1 MKVILLTICA
11 HPEYGTAQPG
21 QVKDLPEAF
30 AAQLIAARYAVAVE
44 PLEGHRSEGLQSSA
58 LETPEK
64 AMLPSAGP
72 RKRDSRKG

>member
-1 MKVILLTICA
+1 MKVTFLTICA

-30 AAQLIAARYAVAVE
+30 AAQLIEGRYAVPVE
-44 PLEGHRSEGLQSSA
+44 PVQDHKSDGLESAA

-72 RKRDSRKG
+72 RKREARKG